1 MSTISWTGCGRDS
14 GNMRSLSHEF
24 RQPDSI
30 LLLHIAKL
38 QQFIS
43 EKGIRPAAL
52 ARVSRIS
59 RQHLLRLR
67 KGEMEPTRPAIVALA
82 RACGLLLQERVRADE
97 LFDLD

>member
-1 MSTISWTGCGRDS
+1 M
-14 GNMRSLSHEF
+14 
-24 RQPDSI
+24 
-30 LLLHIAKL
+30 AKL
-38 QQFIS
+38 QQFLS

-52 ARVSRIS
+52 ARVSGIS

-82 RACGLLLQERVRADE
+82 RACQLLLHEQVRADE